1 MEFTIDQQRK
11 YMRIPFRPKC
21 RGFDGCDCG
30 GLVWLIYKN
39 ELNIELPDWTELYS
53 GTRIEHSLEL
63 EETVST
69 MLGENAVEVE
79 FKDIRPFDVVSFRIR
94 NASIHV
100 GLVIDNRRFIH
111 IMEGFTKV
119 AQERFDSPQWH
130 KRVTG
135 CFRHESMFSK

>member
-1 MEFTIDQQRK
+1 MIFTPAQQSK
-11 YMRIPFRPKC
+11 YMRIPFRSKC
-21 RGFDGCDCG
+21 RGFEGCDCG

-39 ELNIELPDWTELYS
+39 ELDIELPDWTELYS

-69 MLGENAVEVE
+69 MLGENAVEVDL
-79 FKDIRPFDVVSFRIR
+79 KDMRPFDVISFRIM
-94 NASIHV
+94 NAPIHV
-100 GLVIDNRRFIH
+100 GLAINNRQFMH
-111 IMEGFTKV
+111 IMEGRTNTAV
-119 AQERFDSPQWH
+119 ERIDSPQWH